1 MKTFRYLPV
10 ILALL
15 LAACNK
21 YDIQP
26 EQAKGFIKFFSDT
39 DLNESGVD
47 VKQTPDGGYV
57 AIGNS
62 IAEGSGLS
70 DIYLV
75 KTDQY
80 GNEESWSPVIL
91 GGDFDDVATSLQVVS
106 DGYVILGY
114 SKMDADSSYDMYIL
128 KTDLQGNKL
137 WENWVEGSEDDR
149 GSNLIATADGGF
161 IASGVTR
168 SHGLGVQNAW
178 LVVFDADGK
187 RVSILNNTAGYSN
200 TTIVDT
206 YITEGEHFYLV
217 SAVLAEDNNRMHLFP
232 VDKTYPSLVYPGV
245 IIPDGSSPNLSINSM
260 EALSGGDFLLCG
272 SVNASSGFSE
282 IYLARFHPASTS
294 VQTTFSIVWET
305 THESEDPSDQADF
318 FGNSVRVIDDNTFA
332 VIGTKRETGNDDII
346 LLLVDADGNEKS
358 RTYYGDEGFQL
369 GEGLD
374 FTSSDNGLIIVGTN
388 GAEDNSMISL
398 LKTDSS
404 GKL

>member
-26 EQAKGFIKFFSDT
+26 EQAKGFIKFFSGT
-39 DLNESGVD
+39 SLNESGVD

-62 IAEGSGLS
+62 TVEETGISN
-70 DIYLV
+70 IYMV

-80 GNEESWSPVIL
+80 GNEESWSPVLL
-91 GGDFDDVATSLQVVS
+91 GGDFDDVASSLQVVA

-137 WENWVEGSEDDR
+137 WENWEGGIEDDW
-149 GSNLIATADGGF
+149 GSNLISTADGGF
-161 IASGVTR
+161 IASGLSESYGPGIR
-168 SHGLGVQNAW
+168 NAW
-178 LVVFDADGK
+178 LVVFDANGEQISQS
-187 RVSILNNTAGYSN
+187 VSGVGGETILH
-200 TTIVDT
+200 T
-206 YITEGEHFYLV
+206 YITEGEHFYLMCGI
-217 SAVLAEDNNRMHLFP
+217 LEEIGNRMLLYGI
-232 VDKTYPSLVYPGV
+232 DKADPKMVLNNTPSNAT
-245 IIPDGSSPNLSINSM
+245 NLTTNSM
-260 EALSGGDFLLCG
+260 EALSGGDILVCG
-272 SVNASSGFSE
+272 SVQSSSGYSE
-282 IYLARFHPASTS
+282 IILGRLHPISTNW
-294 VQTTFSIVWET
+294 QTTFSVVWE
-305 THESEDPSDQADF
+305 ERYKSEDQGDQADF
-318 FGNSVRVIDDNTFA
+318 FGNSVKVIDDNTYA
-332 VIGTKRETGNDDII
+332 VIGTKQETGNDDII